1 MPTSISGV
9 KIPDSKMAREV
20 TAFVRDT
27 ESEMLFSHSMRVYLW
42 AALAG
47 ERDKLTFDPELLYVA
62 SMFHDLGLVERYHES
77 KLRFEVDG
85 ANAAR
90 DFLRA
95 HGIPEQDV
103 RNVWLAIAL
112 HTSPG
117 IAEHLDP
124 EIALLH
130 TGAVMDVIGRG
141 YDQFGDGQRKAVLA
155 AYPRDKHFNH
165 AIIDTFYEGLKK
177 RPQTTYGSLNADYLA
192 FKDPN
197 FRRGDVCS
205 LILNSRWAE

>member
-1 MPTSISGV
+1 MATSISGV
-9 KIPDSKMAREV
+9 TIPDSKMAHEV

-27 ESEMLFSHSMRVYLW
+27 ESEMLFSHSIRVYLW

-47 ERDKLTFDPELLYVA
+47 EREKLKFDPELLYVA
-62 SMFHDLGLVERYHES
+62 SMFHDFGLVERYHES

-90 DFLRA
+90 DFLRD
-95 HGIPEQDV
+95 HGIPEEDV

-117 IAEHLDP
+117 IPEHLDP
-124 EIALLH
+124 EISLLH
-130 TGAVMDVIGRG
+130 TGAAMDVIGRG
-141 YDQFGDGQRKAVLA
+141 YDEFREEQRKAVLD
-155 AYPRDKHFNH
+155 AYPRAPNFNH
-165 AIIDTFYEGLKK
+165 GIIDAFYAALKK

-192 FKDPN
+192 FKDTS

-205 LILNSRWAE
+205 LILSSRWAE